1 VAGITFGTD
10 GWRGIIARDF
20 TFANVELVAR
30 AVAGYVQARGLAGRG
45 VVVGYDNRFL
55 SDRFAETVAGVLNA
69 RGIPVYWAERSL
81 PTPVVAFAIKE
92 YGAGGAVVITASHNP
107 PEYNGFKFIP
117 EYAGPAL
124 PPITKEIEENIR
136 KLEGSAGGGRPGE
149 PGPGPGA
156 GAEAAPGGGEPGPAA
171 GAAGQRRVIDPRPA
185 YFAHL
190 RRLIDLEEIGRAGL
204 KVVVDPMYGAGAG
217 FLEEI
222 LREAGAQVEVIH
234 NRRDPLFGGVLPE
247 PAGHSLGEL
256 RARVKESGA
265 DLGLALDGDADR
277 FGIVDGDGSY
287 ISPNQFLPLVYE
299 HLLAGKG
306 WRGPVVRTVATT
318 HLLDRI
324 AGAFGEKAY
333 ETPVGFKYIGQH
345 LLEKGCLLGGEE
357 SGGLSVRGHV
367 PEKDGVLA
375 GLLAAEI
382 VARRRKGL
390 GECLR
395 ELWGRYGRLLSERL
409 DLPTTPQQKERL
421 LAVLKDLAPEEAA
434 GKRVRSRLTADGT
447 KLVFEDG
454 SWLLIRPSGTEPL
467 FRIYVEAGTP
477 EEVRQIQDW
486 CRALIRQDTGR

>member
-1 VAGITFGTD
+1 MAQITFGTD

-30 AVAGYVQARGLAGRG
+30 AVAGYVQAHGLAGRG
-45 VVVGYDNRFL
+45 IVVGHDNRFL
-55 SDRFAETVAGVLNA
+55 SDRFAETVAGVLSA
-69 RGIPVYWAERSL
+69 SGIPVFYAGRSL

-107 PEYNGFKFIP
+107 PEYNGIKFIP

-124 PPITKEIEENIR
+124 PHITKEIEENIR
-136 KLEGSAGGGRPGE
+136 KLETPAFTPARDEKGS
-149 PGPGPGA
+149 GA
-156 GAEAAPGGGEPGPAA
+156 REAEAARAGGREVKAGPAD
-171 GAAGQRRVIDPRPA
+171 GSGRKQKIDPRPA

-190 RRLIDLEEIGRAGL
+190 RRLVDLAEIGRAGL

-217 FLEEI
+217 YLEEI
-222 LREAGAQVEVIH
+222 LKEAGARVEVIH
-234 NRRDPLFGGVLPE
+234 DRRDPLFGGVLPE
-247 PAGHSLGEL
+247 PAGHSLIEL
-256 RARVKESGA
+256 RSRVTESGA

-277 FGIVDGDGSY
+277 FGIVDADGSF
-287 ISPNQFLPLVYE
+287 IPPNQFLPLVYD

-324 AGAFGEKAY
+324 AGAFGEEAY

-382 VARRRKGL
+382 AARRRKSL

-395 ELWGRYGRLLSERL
+395 ELWGRYGRLYSERV
-409 DLPTTPQQKERL
+409 DVHTTPQQKERL
-421 LAVLKDLAPEEAA
+421 LAALKDLAPAEAA
-434 GKRVRSRLTADGT
+434 GKKVKSRLTADGT

-467 FRIYVEAGTP
+467 FRIYVEAGTS

-486 CRALIRQDTGR
+486 CRALIR